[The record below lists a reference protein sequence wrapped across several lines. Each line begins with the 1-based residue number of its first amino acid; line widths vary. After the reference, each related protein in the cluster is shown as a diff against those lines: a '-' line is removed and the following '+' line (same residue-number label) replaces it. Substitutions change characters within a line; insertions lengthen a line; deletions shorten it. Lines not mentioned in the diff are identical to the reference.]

1 MEKIAVVGLSCL
13 FPDAESPERFWQN
26 LVQGKD
32 STSDAT
38 VEEFGVDPNIFY
50 GKGDDSS
57 DKTYSLKGGFIR
69 NFQFD
74 PSGYALSE
82 EKIAGLDP
90 IAKASLYAAREA
102 LRSSGHWDTYWQ
114 NAELRDKC
122 GVILGNLSLPLHQS
136 NRLFGPMYQAA
147 VNSAT
152 QELLNHPE
160 FRLKGLPGGDAPND
174 PLNARPSSLP
184 SHIVAEALSLSR
196 LNFALD
202 AACSSSLYAVELAS
216 HYLRS
221 GEADLMLAG
230 AASYTDSLFI
240 RMLFSGLQ
248 AYPDNGVSC
257 PFDQQSRGLT
267 PADGVGMLVLK
278 RYSDAVRDGDHIHA
292 IVSSVGLSNDGRGKH
307 LLSPNQKGQVLAFE
321 RAYEAAGFAPNE
333 VDYVECHATGTLL
346 GDTTELKSIDTF
358 FHEHQARPLVGASK
372 ANTGHLLTAAGMV
385 GLLKVILGMENGLI
399 PPTIN
404 LKDPQIS
411 PNGVVTRDR
420 IVMEPTPWPETG
432 RPKRT
437 ALNAFGFGGTNA
449 HLVLEETPKV
459 HPAPTDFVPYGVKSP
474 LAIVGMDACFGA
486 ADSLD
491 ALDRSFYDG
500 IQQFRPLPEKRW
512 KGIENHQELLKT
524 YGFESGE
531 APQGAYLDSVDIDPI
546 RYKIPPNEVARLHP
560 QQLLMLKVAD
570 QALQDADIK
579 PGDNVAVIVAM
590 ETDLSIHQLQQRWH
604 FDWQVKDGLASSC
617 GKLPEDK
624 LESLTKILKDS
635 LHPPAHTSEFVGYIG
650 NIMPSR
656 ISALWDFNAPSFTL
670 SAGED
675 SALKALEVAQNLLAY
690 GHADAV
696 LVGAVDLAAG
706 FEQVL
711 LRNQVAQVAT
721 GNATLSLDQKAQ
733 GAMVGE
739 GAGAVVLK
747 RLEVAQAD
755 GDRIYS
761 VVDAL
766 EFAKLSQSSVPG
778 EAADPNAGNVIA
790 QACTAAYGQAKIA
803 TDEIGYLEVCGSGVP
818 QADSAEIAGI
828 TQAYTQAHP
837 AHNGSSPSE
846 APDLSCALGSATANI
861 GYTGV
866 AAAMASLI
874 KTSLCL
880 YHRYIP
886 AVPNW
891 SAPQQ
896 SDAWKQTPFYVAQ
909 ESRGWLLGAGLSKRR
924 AALNHVSL
932 EGGISHL
939 VMSEDPAQIKRPSSY
954 LEKTPFHLFP
964 IAGRDR
970 ADLEAKLTAFQQA
983 LEASNSLAAL
993 ARDTFRA
1000 YRQDANL
1007 PYALT
1012 LVGDQKKKLVRDI
1025 GKAIKSVGNAFETGK
1040 DWQTPGGSFFTANPQ
1055 GDPQGAAGQVAFVY
1069 PGAFGC
1075 FVGQARDRFRSF
1087 PDIFNLPMLEHL
1099 GERLNRV
1106 DRLIYPRSLNAFTRR
1121 ELEGLDA
1128 QLQADPITMFEAETG
1143 CSGFTT
1149 AILQNTFKLQPQM
1162 ALGYSLGETSM
1173 MLAQGVF
1180 EDEAV
1185 GTISER
1191 LSQSALFRDRI
1202 SGAKNAVRDHWGMPL
1217 VSRDDGQ
1224 DLWSNYV
1231 VVASPADVKAAVAQ
1245 FKQVYVT
1252 QINTANEVVIAGLPA
1267 SCQQV
1272 IELLGCQGFRAPFN
1286 HVIHCPAMAS
1296 EHDEFFQ
1303 LNAMTVKPPA
1313 AQPSVKLYSAAN
1325 YQTVPVESHAIGDAV
1340 ATNLCNQ
1347 LDFPRLVNQIYND
1360 GARIFVE
1367 VGAGMTCARWISEN
1381 LADRPHLSVSL
1392 NRRGSDD
1399 HSSLVRS
1406 LARLV
1411 SHRVPLD
1418 LMPLYGDVDA
1428 AAKVKRKMVKQI
1440 PVGGPSIADS
1450 ILSEAN
1456 RALFKD
1462 VVVERI
1468 DPPVLET
1475 PQPPDVKPEVKP
1487 EPVAPVVPVA
1497 SVPVAPA
1504 VVAPAVVAP
1513 AVAVPVQAVPNIPQ
1527 PLAPAISPK
1536 QPEPVHARTTVPATD
1551 SLPQPSSLPASLP
1564 TATVASVDETLLASQ
1579 AALGQAHAAFLQNRQ
1594 ASLQSLRHLIEQ
1606 QLTTAADADS
1616 SNGEMDEPH

>member
-114 NAELRDKC
+114 NAELRAKC

-160 FRLKGLPGGDAPND
+160 FRLKDLPGGDAPND

-221 GEADLMLAG
+221 GDADLMLAG

-321 RAYEAAGFAPNE
+321 RAYEAAGVAPNE

-346 GDTTELKSIDTF
+346 GDTTELKSIDAF
-358 FHEHQARPLVGASK
+358 FHEHQAQPLVGASK

-404 LKDPQIS
+404 LNDPQTS

-420 IVMEPTPWPETG
+420 IVTDPTPWPETG

-449 HLVLEETPKV
+449 HLVLEETPKI
-459 HPAPTDFVPYGVKSP
+459 HPAPTDFVPDNVKFP

-486 ADSLD
+486 ADSLA

-531 APQGAYLDSVDIDPI
+531 APEGAYLESVDIDPI
-546 RYKIPPNEVARLHP
+546 RYKIPPNEVSRLHP

-624 LESLTKILKDS
+624 LEALTKILKDS

-711 LRNQVAQVAT
+711 LRNQVAQVGTAH
-721 GNATLSLDQKAQ
+721 ATLSLDEKAQ

-755 GDRIYS
+755 SDRIYS

-766 EFAKLSQSSVPG
+766 EFAKLPQPSGANRVM
-778 EAADPNAGNVIA
+778 DPSAGNVIA

-837 AHNGSSPSE
+837 AHGGSASD

-896 SDAWKQTPFYVAQ
+896 ADAWKQTPFYVAQ

-932 EGGISHL
+932 EGGVSHL
-939 VMSEDPAQIKRPSSY
+939 LLSEDPAQVQRPSSY

-970 ADLEAKLTAFQQA
+970 ADLEAKLTAFQQS
-983 LEASNSLAAL
+983 LEASDSLAAL
-993 ARDTFRA
+993 AQATFRA

-1217 VSRDDGQ
+1217 VSQDDGQ

-1252 QINTANEVVIAGLPA
+1252 QINTANEVVIAGAPT

-1428 AAKVKRKMVKQI
+1428 AAQVKRKMVKQI
-1440 PVGGPSIADS
+1440 PVGGPSITDS
-1450 ILSEAN
+1450 ILSETN
-1456 RALFKD
+1456 RALFKG
-1462 VVVERI
+1462 VTVERI
-1468 DPPVLET
+1468 APPVPET
-1475 PQPPDVKPEVKP
+1475 SKPSARRQPPEVKPEVKLEVKH
-1487 EPVAPVVPVA
+1487 EPRSEPMAPASVPSIPVVPVSVEPSFPRPGVLA
-1497 SVPVAPA
+1497 SPPA
-1504 VVAPAVVAP
+1504 
-1513 AVAVPVQAVPNIPQ
+1513 
-1527 PLAPAISPK
+1527 
-1536 QPEPVHARTTVPATD
+1536 QPEPVLAQAT
-1551 SLPQPSSLPASLP
+1551 
-1564 TATVASVDETLLASQ
+1564 SVDEALLASQ

-1606 QLTTAADADS
+1606 QLTASANADDAT
-1616 SNGEMDEPH
+1616 GGTPEPD